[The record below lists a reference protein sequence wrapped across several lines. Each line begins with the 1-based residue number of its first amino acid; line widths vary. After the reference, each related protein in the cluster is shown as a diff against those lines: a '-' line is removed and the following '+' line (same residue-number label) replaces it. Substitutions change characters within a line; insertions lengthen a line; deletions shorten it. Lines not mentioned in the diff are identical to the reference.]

1 MAPHVALETT
11 LGPTSTTQRPLSS
24 FLIAC
29 LAHNAALE
37 RTRRALL
44 PLKNNYKELPQREL
58 ATPESGT
65 RWSWAILIMGYTA

>member
-1 MAPHVALETT
+1 MWHWRPLQ

-44 PLKNNYKELPQREL
+44 PL
-58 ATPESGT
+58 
-65 RWSWAILIMGYTA
+65 ILGYTDTCSQSAIQDTLIGARGSKVVLSDP